1 MRYVLLLFTLLA
13 FVGCET
19 EAPSSAGV
27 ISKERAI
34 AIAIDACK
42 NPEFS
47 QVTRST
53 WRTDPTAAGGGYW
66 AVDLKDEDESSVSSI
81 SLTAEAKS
89 SAKAT
94 SRTTGTSKIADR
106 ANGRMGD
113 SANGRMGVNGRETR

>member
-1 MRYVLLLFTLLA
+1 MRYVLLLFTLLV

-27 ISKERAI
+27 ITKERAI

-66 AVDLKDEDESSVSSI
+66 AVDLKDEDEELGKFYLI
-81 SLTAEAKS
+81 DG
-89 SAKAT
+89 
-94 SRTTGTSKIADR
+94 RGKIVGQGHIEGDR
-106 ANGRMGD
+106 YF
-113 SANGRMGVNGRETR
+113 